1 MGYRNRLAALLL
13 ATTVVTAPAVAAEYT
28 WDMPNGFGA
37 TSSDGVGDIVFTE
50 AVEKKSG
57 GRIDIV
63 NHFGGSLGI
72 KIVDHL
78 EAVRDGVVPLARQA
92 MPYLGGY
99 DPLFL
104 LSTLPFLM
112 QDQDDV
118 WALYE
123 IARPTYEGLFL
134 EHGQVMLGMGLFPPS
149 GLWSRA
155 PVTSKADLENLKLR
169 TYDLNGLETW
179 KRAGAAAIN
188 MGWGDVF
195 PALSTNALDA
205 VLTSADLGISSGIQE
220 FLPVFMEINWAI
232 PFSAI
237 TINKELFDSLPD
249 DLKQVLREAGEE
261 ATKKTFDRLATQ
273 VEENYAEMHG
283 KSVEIITDVPAPFFD
298 YLVESAQPTIDAW
311 KEKTGERGR
320 KILEAYEQR

>member
-1 MGYRNRLAALLL
+1 MRLRLSALLV
-13 ATTVVTAPAVAAEYT
+13 AASVAVAPAAFAAEYT

-37 TSSDGVGDIVFTE
+37 TSSDGVGDVVFTE

-78 EAVRDGVVPLARQA
+78 EAVRDGVVPIARQA

-123 IARPTYEGLFL
+123 IAKPTYEELFL
-134 EHGQVMLGMGLFPPS
+134 KYGQVMLGMGLFPPS
-149 GLWSRA
+149 GLWSRE
-155 PVTSKADLENLKLR
+155 PVTTREAVQNLKVR

-237 TINKELFDSLPD
+237 TINKEVFDGLPD
-249 DLKQVLREAGEE
+249 DLKQVLREAGDE

-273 VEENYAEMHG
+273 VEGNYAEMR
-283 KSVEIITDVPAPFFD
+283 KKNVTIVTDVPKPFFD

-311 KEKTGERGR
+311 KEKAGEKGR
-320 KILEAYEQR
+320 AILEAYARR